1 MVQLH
6 IGCQST
12 HQAATEEGQ
21 GYLAASFEWG
31 SKAEKSDSL
40 MGKLGDII

>member
-21 GYLAASFEWG
+21 GYLAASFEWR
-31 SKAEKSDSL
+31 SAEKSDSL
-40 MGKLGDII
+40 MGKLGDI